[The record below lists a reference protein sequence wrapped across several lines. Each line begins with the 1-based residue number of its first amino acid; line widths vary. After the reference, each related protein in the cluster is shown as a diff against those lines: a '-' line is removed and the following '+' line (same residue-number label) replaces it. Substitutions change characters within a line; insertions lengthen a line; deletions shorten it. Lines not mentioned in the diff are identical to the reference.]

1 MIELLPVLLS
11 AFMAGLLGSGHCFAM
26 CGGIAGS
33 LGVLQGRTAQPGSP
47 QFLAALQFNLGR
59 ILAYAGLGLL
69 LALGLGVA
77 GDLLQVQSWGRVLRI
92 ASAVLVAMIG
102 LHYLLDWRGI
112 AFIERA
118 GAGLWRKVSP
128 LAMRASQRGDGA
140 GRLLVGLCWG
150 LLPCGLVYTVLATA
164 ASTGDA
170 ASGAATMLAFGL
182 GTLPAMLGLTLAA
195 PAVSVLFRD
204 RVFRRLVGF
213 FLLLLAAWM
222 IYSLGMHAG
231 SAHQHHEARHS
242 THEGGP

>member
-1 MIELLPVLLS
+1 MIELLPVWLS

-33 LGVLQGRTAQPGSP
+33 LGVLQGRSARAGSR

-59 ILAYAGLGLL
+59 ITAYAGLGAI
-69 LALGLGVA
+69 LALGLGAA
-77 GDLLQVQSWGRVLRI
+77 GDLVQVQSWGRVLRI

-102 LHYLLDWRGI
+102 LHYLLDWRGV

-118 GAGLWRKVSP
+118 GAGVWRKVSP
-128 LAMRASQRGDGA
+128 LAMRASQRRDGA

-150 LLPCGLVYTVLATA
+150 LLPCGLVYTVLVTA
-164 ASTGDA
+164 ASTGEA
-170 ASGAATMLAFGL
+170 AGGAVTMLAFGL

-204 RVFRRLVGF
+204 RAFRRLVGF

-222 IYSLGMHAG
+222 IYSLGMHDG
-231 SAHQHHEARHS
+231 SAHQHHGAGHS
-242 THEGGP
+242 AQQGEP